1 MAMSL
6 STLKKLTK
14 EELSNMVLEYQNRF
28 ENMLANVNTELS
40 SLRDRFTKM
49 ESALLATRRVNENLL
64 KQNHILKRRCAA
76 NERYSRREWLEM
88 SGIRDSIPKKI
99 YKTLS

>member
-1 MAMSL
+1 MAMSI

-28 ENMLANVNTELS
+28 ENMLTNVNTELS

-49 ESALLATRRVNENLL
+49 
-64 KQNHILKRRCAA
+64 
-76 NERYSRREWLEM
+76 
-88 SGIRDSIPKKI
+88 
-99 YKTLS
+99 

>member
-40 SLRDRFTKM
+40 SLRDRKNGISAFSDKESERKFVKTKP
-49 ESALLATRRVNENLL
+49 
-64 KQNHILKRRCAA
+64 
-76 NERYSRREWLEM
+76 YSEEKM
-88 SGIRDSIPKKI
+88 CCK
-99 YKTLS
+99 